1 VTGAETFLYPS
12 PLPPAE
18 MAGIP
23 EAYLPVALMTAIG
36 AIVVM
41 VAIGLGRFLT
51 PPRPSREKLTAYE
64 SGEEP
69 VGAGQGPVDV
79 QYYLYVLVFLIL
91 DIESVFLIP
100 FVVEFGELSTTA
112 LAVVT
117 VFVLLLLDG
126 WVYAI
131 KKGALTWQGS

>member
-1 VTGAETFLYPS
+1 
-12 PLPPAE
+12 

-23 EAYLPVALMTAIG
+23 EAYLPVLLMTIIG

-41 VAIGLGRFLT
+41 VAIGLSRFIT
-51 PPRPSREKLTAYE
+51 PARPSREKLTAYE

-69 VGAGQGPVDV
+69 VGGGRGPVDV
-79 QYYLYVLVFLIL
+79 QYYLYVLLFLIL
-91 DIESVFLIP
+91 DVESVFLIP
-100 FVVEFGELSTTA
+100 FVVTFTELSTTA
-112 LAVVT
+112 IVVAAI
-117 VFVLLLLDG
+117 FVLLLLDG

>member
-1 VTGAETFLYPS
+1 
-12 PLPPAE
+12 

-23 EAYLPVALMTAIG
+23 GAYLPVLLMTIIG
-36 AIVVM
+36 SVVVM
-41 VAIGLGRFLT
+41 VAIGLGRFVT

-69 VGAGQGPVDV
+69 VGGGQGPVDV

-100 FVVEFGELSTTA
+100 FVVNFSELGTTA
-112 LAVVT
+112 IAVVT
-117 VFVLLLLDG
+117 IFVLLLLEG

-131 KKGALTWQGS
+131 KKGALAWQSS

>member
-1 VTGAETFLYPS
+1 
-12 PLPPAE
+12 

-23 EAYLPVALMTAIG
+23 EAYLPVLMMTIIG
-36 AIVVM
+36 ALVIM
-41 VAIGLGRFLT
+41 IAIGLSRFIT
-51 PPRPSREKLTAYE
+51 PTRPTREKLTAYE

-69 VGAGQGPVDV
+69 IGGGQGPVDV

-91 DIESVFLIP
+91 DVEAIFLIP
-100 FVVEFGELSTTA
+100 FVVAFADLSLTA
-112 LAVVT
+112 IVVGA

-131 KKGALTWQGS
+131 KKGALSWQGS